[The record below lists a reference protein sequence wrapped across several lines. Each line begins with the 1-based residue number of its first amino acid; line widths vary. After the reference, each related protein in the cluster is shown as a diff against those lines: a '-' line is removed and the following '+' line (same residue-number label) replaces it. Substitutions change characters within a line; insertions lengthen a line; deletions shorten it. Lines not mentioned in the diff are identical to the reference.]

1 MNKTLRKILPIF
13 SGALFLLLSAC
24 QQNEKPQVQ
33 SVEVVYSQQEI
44 QQNEQDAR
52 TLIAQYNL
60 WELDNSPM
68 LQAYRGLKTHYSE
81 WDDIS
86 ESAQEKQHEKNSEF
100 LQATQKINLSAIDQ
114 DLALSIKV
122 LSYLLKQNH
131 QLYPYRHHNYPVN
144 QLFGLHTQIPTFLVN
159 IHQIQ
164 TIKDAKD
171 YVKRIK
177 AVRPLM
183 KQLIEQLKIR
193 EQKGIH
199 PPAFVY
205 EAVIKASQD
214 LLTGYPFNKKNKS
227 NPSILWSNFDEKIE
241 NLELYDSSE
250 KVLRVSLRRALTK
263 YYKPAYLSLIKQLRK
278 SQKTK
283 GANTGFHQF
292 ERGKE
297 FYIQQLKASTT
308 TSLSPEQ
315 IHNQGLKEIAAIKL
329 QITQLLPLLGE
340 TNIKTL
346 FERTRNDKSLYY
358 QDAEIAL
365 ADTKG
370 YVRAMNKKLG
380 DTFYNIPNMA
390 MEITL
395 VEEFRKHSTPVAFY
409 QSPSDDGTRLGRYFM
424 NQSKLNEMPAFQFE
438 ALAYHETIPGHHLQT
453 IYALQNKHIPE
464 FRRHGNFTAFSE
476 GWGLYAERIAKDMGA
491 YQKPW
496 NEYGR
501 LLMELWRANRL
512 VIDTGLHYYGW
523 DIEKALVFRL
533 ANTPFSK
540 TDSMNAIQRY
550 LVMPGQATAYKIGQK
565 RLLEL
570 RDNAQL
576 ALGKRFSLGQYH
588 QFVLSLGALPLN
600 ILQQQVME
608 WIKDQKKEATEA

>member
-13 SGALFLLLSAC
+13 SATLFLLLSAC
-24 QQNEKPQVQ
+24 QLSPKPQIQ

-44 QQNEQDAR
+44 QQHEQTAR

-60 WELDNSPM
+60 WELDSSPM
-68 LQAYRGLKTHYSE
+68 LQAYRGLKTQYDQ

-86 ESAQEKQHEKNSEF
+86 EVTQKKQHEKNAEF
-100 LQATQKINLSAIDQ
+100 LRTAQSINLSAIDHN
-114 DLALSIKV
+114 LALSIKV
-122 LSYLLKQNH
+122 LAYILKENH
-131 QLYPYRHHNYPVN
+131 QLYPYRHHNFPVN
-144 QLFGLHTQIPTFLVN
+144 QLFGWHTQIPTFLVN

-171 YVKRIK
+171 YIKRIK

-183 KQLIEQLKIR
+183 KQLIKQLKIR
-193 EQKGIH
+193 EQKGIY

-205 EAVIKASQD
+205 ESVIKASQG
-214 LLTGYPFNKKNKS
+214 LLTGYPFNKDKKASPN
-227 NPSILWSNFDEKIE
+227 ILWSNFDEKVK
-241 NLELYDSSE
+241 NLKLYDSSE
-250 KVLRVSLRRALTK
+250 RVLRVTLKKALTK
-263 YYKPAYLSLIKQLRK
+263 YYKPAYLSLIKHMKK
-278 SQKTK
+278 SKISAGTD
-283 GANTGFHQF
+283 TGFHQF
-292 ERGKE
+292 KLGKE
-297 FYIQQLKASTT
+297 FYSQQLKSSTT
-308 TSLSPEQ
+308 TNLSPEQ
-315 IHNQGLKEIAAIKL
+315 IHNQGIKEIAAIRL
-329 QITQLLPLLGE
+329 QITQLLPQLGE
-340 TNIKTL
+340 TSIENL

-358 QDAEIAL
+358 QDAETAL
-365 ADTKG
+365 AETKS
-370 YVRAMNKKLG
+370 YVQAMNKKLG
-380 DTFYNIPNMA
+380 ESFYKIPSMA
-390 MEITL
+390 MEITK
-395 VEEFRKHSTPVAFY
+395 VEEFRKHSAPVAFY
-409 QSPSDDGTRLGRYFM
+409 QSPSDDGKRSGRYYM

-512 VIDTGLHYYGW
+512 VIDTGLHFYGW
-523 DIEKALVFRL
+523 DIEKALAFRL
-533 ANTPFSK
+533 ENTPFSK
-540 TDSMNAIQRY
+540 TDSINAIQRY

-565 RLLEL
+565 HLLEL
-570 RDNAQL
+570 RDSAQL
-576 ALGKRFSLGQYH
+576 ALGTDFNLGKYH
-588 QFVLSLGALPLN
+588 QFILSLGALPLN

-608 WIKDQKKEATEA
+608 WIKDQKKGATEA